1 MLSRDIYVLTAH
13 YSGHYHSQDN
23 YVLYPGPPLIL
34 TVLAVPMLG
43 HLLRLKNS
51 VGVVKQAF
59 MQIMVI
65 FSK

>member
-1 MLSRDIYVLTAH
+1 MFSRDIYVLTAH
-13 YSGHYHSQDN
+13 YSGHYHSQEN
-23 YVLYPGPPLIL
+23 FVLYPGPPLIL
-34 TVLAVPMLG
+34 SVLAVPRLG
-43 HLLRLKNS
+43 HLLRLKNP